1 MNEKTLFSII
11 IPVYNAQDT
20 IRRTLQ
26 SVLNQTFSSYEIIVV
41 NDGSRDNS
49 ARILQEF
56 AHYPQVT
63 VLNQINA
70 GVSAARNSGLQ
81 QASGDYVLFLDADDW
96 VDDNFLM
103 SFKLN
108 LNAWPAE
115 AVDLMVG
122 NLNDN
127 RIGKVSQA
135 GFFSQQDI
143 PYVLGELEMSDN
155 IGYLHNKCYRR
166 QIIDD
171 LHLRFMEGVSMSEDL
186 LFNLKFFSCVS
197 NFLITPGA
205 AYHYEDVAGSLS
217 KRKVQYSELK
227 VRKQSLTD
235 LYDSIVEKYA
245 SGNLDHFLKAISK
258 RVLALDMQI
267 VTAMYHASFS
277 PADIAQEINQIK
289 RGKYSKGIFT
299 LLNKNEKLKYM
310 IMNLNTITAYYFLY
324 ALYRMRAF

>member
-11 IPVYNAQDT
+11 IPVYNAQNT

-56 AHYPQVT
+56 AHYPQFT

-81 QASGDYVLFLDADDW
+81 QASGEYVLFLDADDW

>member
-11 IPVYNAQDT
+11 IPVYNAQNT

-81 QASGDYVLFLDADDW
+81 QACGEYVLFLDADDW

-115 AVDLMVG
+115 SVDLMVG

-127 RIGKVSQA
+127 RIGKISQA

>member
-11 IPVYNAQDT
+11 IPVYNAQNT

-63 VLNQINA
+63 VFNQINA

-81 QASGDYVLFLDADDW
+81 QASGEYVLFLDADDW

-115 AVDLMVG
+115 SVDLMVG

>member
-11 IPVYNAQDT
+11 IPVYNAQNT

-81 QASGDYVLFLDADDW
+81 QASGEYVLFLDADDW

-115 AVDLMVG
+115 SVDLMVG

-205 AYHYEDVAGSLS
+205 AYHYENVAGSLS

>member
-1 MNEKTLFSII
+1 MNEKPLFSII
-11 IPVYNAQDT
+11 IPVYNAENT

-26 SVLNQTFSSYEIIVV
+26 SVLNQTFSSYEVIVV

-49 ARILQEF
+49 AQILQAF
-56 AHYPQVT
+56 AHYPQVA

-81 QASGDYVLFLDADDW
+81 QAKGEYVLFLDADDW

-115 AVDLMVG
+115 SVDLMVG

-127 RIGKVSQA
+127 RIGKISQA

-171 LHLRFMEGVSMSEDL
+171 LNLRFMEGVSMSEDL
-186 LFNLKFFSCVS
+186 LFNLKYFSCVS

-245 SGNLDHFLKAISK
+245 SGNLEHFLKAISK

>member
-11 IPVYNAQDT
+11 IPVYNAQNT

-81 QASGDYVLFLDADDW
+81 QACGEYVLFLDADDW

-310 IMNLNTITAYYFLY
+310 IMNLNTITADYFLY

>member
-11 IPVYNAQDT
+11 IPVYNAQNT

-49 ARILQEF
+49 AQILQEF
-56 AHYPQVT
+56 DHYPQVT

-81 QASGDYVLFLDADDW
+81 QASGEYVLFLDADDW

>member
-11 IPVYNAQDT
+11 IPVYNAQNT

-49 ARILQEF
+49 AQILQEF

-115 AVDLMVG
+115 SVDLMVG

>member
-11 IPVYNAQDT
+11 IPVFNAQNT

-81 QASGDYVLFLDADDW
+81 QASGEYVLFLDADDW

-115 AVDLMVG
+115 SVDLMVG

-171 LHLRFMEGVSMSEDL
+171 LLLRFMEGVSMSEDL

>member
-11 IPVYNAQDT
+11 IPVYDAQNT

-81 QASGDYVLFLDADDW
+81 QACGEYVLFLDADDW

>member
-11 IPVYNAQDT
+11 IPVYNAQNT

-81 QASGDYVLFLDADDW
+81 QACGEYVLFLDADDW

-115 AVDLMVG
+115 SVDLMVG

>member
-11 IPVYNAQDT
+11 IPVFNAQNT

-81 QASGDYVLFLDADDW
+81 QACGEYVLFLDADDW

>member
-11 IPVYNAQDT
+11 IPVFNAQNT

-81 QASGDYVLFLDADDW
+81 QASGEYVLFLDADDW

-115 AVDLMVG
+115 SVDLMVG

-235 LYDSIVEKYA
+235 LYDSLVEKYA

-289 RGKYSKGIFT
+289 HGKYSKGIFT

>member
-11 IPVYNAQDT
+11 IPVYNAQNT

-81 QASGDYVLFLDADDW
+81 QASGEYVLFLDADDW

-115 AVDLMVG
+115 SVDLMVG

-127 RIGKVSQA
+127 RIGKISQA

-310 IMNLNTITAYYFLY
+310 IMNLNTLTAYYFLY

>member
-11 IPVYNAQDT
+11 SPVYDAQNT

-81 QASGDYVLFLDADDW
+81 QACGEYVLFLDADDW

>member
-11 IPVYNAQDT
+11 IPVYNAQNT

-26 SVLNQTFSSYEIIVV
+26 SVLKQTFSSYEIIVV

-81 QASGDYVLFLDADDW
+81 QACGEYVLFLDADDW

>member
-11 IPVYNAQDT
+11 IPVYNAQNT

-81 QASGDYVLFLDADDW
+81 QASGEYVLFLDADDW

-115 AVDLMVG
+115 SVDLMVG

-127 RIGKVSQA
+127 RIGKISQA

>member
-11 IPVYNAQDT
+11 IPVYNAQNT

-115 AVDLMVG
+115 SVDLMVG

-186 LFNLKFFSCVS
+186 LFNLKFS
-197 NFLITPGA
+197 A
-205 AYHYEDVAGSLS
+205 ASV
-217 KRKVQYSELK
+217 
-227 VRKQSLTD
+227 
-235 LYDSIVEKYA
+235 
-245 SGNLDHFLKAISK
+245 
-258 RVLALDMQI
+258 
-267 VTAMYHASFS
+267 
-277 PADIAQEINQIK
+277 
-289 RGKYSKGIFT
+289 IF
-299 LLNKNEKLKYM
+299 
-310 IMNLNTITAYYFLY
+310 
-324 ALYRMRAF
+324 

>member
-11 IPVYNAQDT
+11 IPVYNAQNT

-81 QASGDYVLFLDADDW
+81 QACGEYVLFLDADDW

>member
-11 IPVYNAQDT
+11 IPVYNAQNT

-81 QASGDYVLFLDADDW
+81 QASGEYVLFLDADDW

-310 IMNLNTITAYYFLY
+310 IINLNTITAYYFLY

>member
-11 IPVYNAQDT
+11 IPVYNAQNT

-49 ARILQEF
+49 AQILQEF

-81 QASGDYVLFLDADDW
+81 QASGEYVLFLDADDW

-115 AVDLMVG
+115 SVDLMVG

-277 PADIAQEINQIK
+277 PTDIAQEINQIK

>member
-11 IPVYNAQDT
+11 IPVFNAQNT

-115 AVDLMVG
+115 SVDLMVG

>member
-11 IPVYNAQDT
+11 IPVYNAQNT

-81 QASGDYVLFLDADDW
+81 QASGEYVLFLDADDW

-277 PADIAQEINQIK
+277 PADIAQEINLIK

-310 IMNLNTITAYYFLY
+310 IINLNTITAYYFLY

>member
-1 MNEKTLFSII
+1 MNEKPLFSII
-11 IPVYNAQDT
+11 IPVYNAENT

-26 SVLNQTFSSYEIIVV
+26 SVLNQTFSSYEVIVV

-49 ARILQEF
+49 AQILQAF

-81 QASGDYVLFLDADDW
+81 QARGEYVLFLDADDW

-115 AVDLMVG
+115 SVDLMVG

-127 RIGKVSQA
+127 RIGKISQA

-171 LHLRFMEGVSMSEDL
+171 LNLRFMEGISMSEDL
-186 LFNLKFFSCVS
+186 LFNLKYFSCVS

-245 SGNLDHFLKAISK
+245 SGNLEHFLKAISK

>member
-11 IPVYNAQDT
+11 IPVYNAQNT

-81 QASGDYVLFLDADDW
+81 QASGEYVLFLDADDW

-310 IMNLNTITAYYFLY
+310 IMNLNTLTAYYFLY

>member
-11 IPVYNAQDT
+11 IPIYNAQNT

-81 QASGDYVLFLDADDW
+81 QASGEYVLFLDADDW

-115 AVDLMVG
+115 SVDLMVG

-310 IMNLNTITAYYFLY
+310 IMNLNTLTAYYFLY

>member
-11 IPVYNAQDT
+11 IPVYNAQNT

-81 QASGDYVLFLDADDW
+81 QASGEYVLFLDADDW

-115 AVDLMVG
+115 SVDLMVG

-227 VRKQSLTD
+227 VRKQSLID

-310 IMNLNTITAYYFLY
+310 IMNLNTLTAYYFLY

>member
-81 QASGDYVLFLDADDW
+81 QASGEYVLFLDADDW

>member
-11 IPVYNAQDT
+11 IPVYNAQNT

-81 QASGDYVLFLDADDW
+81 QASGEYVLFLDADDW

-115 AVDLMVG
+115 SVDLMVG

-186 LFNLKFFSCVS
+186 LFNLKFFSYVS

-310 IMNLNTITAYYFLY
+310 IMNLNTLTAYYFLY